1 MMWRERRRGHR
12 AAGGRQYI
20 CYAVDVS
27 RFNAAHRPARAVSSR
42 SNPIV
47 TEFRTRR
54 KDRRPGD
61 STVLLD
67 GEHLVDEAFRAG
79 VRVRSAA
86 FLESAQ
92 DDDTLAPL
100 AARLARAGSRITYVT
115 GPVMRALSPLASPG
129 RVVAL
134 AELLSSDVDHLFGTA
149 VPFVVAAAD
158 VQDPG
163 NLGALIRA
171 AEAAGASGVA
181 SCGSSADP
189 FSWKALRGAMGSAFR
204 LPVSAGL
211 RVEELIAGA
220 RARRARV
227 LATRPRN
234 AESLYDVDLTGPLVI
249 LLGAEGSGLPA
260 PVAALADTSITIPMA
275 PEVESL
281 NVAVAAAVIAFEVR
295 RQRHVRAEG
304 RH

>member
-1 MMWRERRRGHR
+1 
-12 AAGGRQYI
+12 
-20 CYAVDVS
+20 VS
-27 RFNAAHRPARAVSSR
+27 RFNAARQPARAVSSR

-47 TEFRTRR
+47 AEFRTRR

-67 GEHLVDEAFRAG
+67 GEHLVEEAFRAG

-86 FLESAQ
+86 FLADAP
-92 DDDTLAPL
+92 DDDALQSL

-115 GPVMRALSPLASPG
+115 APVMRALSPLASPG

-134 AELLSSDVDHLFGTA
+134 AELLASDVDRLFGA
-149 VPFVVAAAD
+149 EVPFVVAAVD

-181 SCGSSADP
+181 SCDRSADP

-204 LPVSAGL
+204 IPVSAGI
-211 RVEELIAGA
+211 RVEELVASA
-220 RARRARV
+220 RARRVQV
-227 LATRPRN
+227 LATGPRD
-234 AESLYDVDLTGPLVI
+234 AVSLYDVDLTGPVVV
-249 LLGAEGSGLPA
+249 LLGAEGSGLSES
-260 PVAALADTSITIPMA
+260 VAALAEARVSIPMA
-275 PEVESL
+275 PGVESL
-281 NVAVAAAVIAFEVR
+281 NVAVAAAVIAFEGR
-295 RQRHVRAEG
+295 RQRHVRVGG
-304 RH
+304 RA